1 MERRKF
7 YKLVFAASSLPLLSL
22 KNSPRLGKILPSQ
35 KTSLTKESKIG
46 LICPGSPI
54 TQEKLDTAIENVSI
68 FGFNPVFTKNV
79 LLKKGYLA
87 GSDQERL
94 DDLHE
99 MFSRPDVSAIWCIR
113 GGYGCTR
120 LLNQINYK
128 LIRQNPK
135 PLIGYSDITA
145 LLNTIHQKT
154 KNPCYHGP
162 VASSPMT
169 DYTKAMLTPI
179 LDNIFPHEINI
190 SPNTNEHKP
199 YTIYPGIINGRLAGG
214 NLSLIAALEG
224 TPYAI
229 NSKNK
234 IVFIED
240 VGEKPYRIDRM
251 LTQLLESGFL
261 KQAAGIILG
270 EFADC
275 EAKDDSSLTLK
286 EVLLDRLQP
295 LKIPTVYGYSFGH
308 IDNQCTLP
316 IGVLATLNTEKQIV
330 TLLGE

>member
-1 MERRKF
+1 M
-7 YKLVFAASSLPLLSL
+7 LAASSLTYFSSKSNDFTGDQLTSSIQRLSP
-22 KNSPRLGKILPSQ
+22 NSKV
-35 KTSLTKESKIG
+35 G
-46 LICPGSPI
+46 LVCPGSPI
-54 TQEKLDTAIENVSI
+54 TQEKLDTALDNVAMLGFSPI
-68 FGFNPVFTKNV
+68 FTNKV

-94 DDLHE
+94 EDLHT
-99 MFSRPDVSAIWCIR
+99 MFSRQDVAAIWCIR

-120 LLNQINYK
+120 LLNKINYK
-128 LIRQNPK
+128 LIRKNPK

-162 VASSPMT
+162 VASSPLT
-169 DYTKAMLTPI
+169 EYTKAMFTPI
-179 LDNIFPHEINI
+179 LDNNLPHQIRLSQSSDAN
-190 SPNTNEHKP
+190 KP
-199 YTIYPGIINGRLAGG
+199 YTIYPGIIQGKLVGG
-214 NLSLIAALEG
+214 NLSLIVALEG

-234 IVFIED
+234 IIFIED

-261 KQAAGIILG
+261 KQAAGLILG

-275 EAKDDSSLTLK
+275 DSDDDSSLTLE
-286 EVLLDRLQP
+286 EVLVDRLLP

-316 IGVLATLNTEKQIV
+316 IGALAELNTDKQLV
-330 TLLGE
+330 TLLG